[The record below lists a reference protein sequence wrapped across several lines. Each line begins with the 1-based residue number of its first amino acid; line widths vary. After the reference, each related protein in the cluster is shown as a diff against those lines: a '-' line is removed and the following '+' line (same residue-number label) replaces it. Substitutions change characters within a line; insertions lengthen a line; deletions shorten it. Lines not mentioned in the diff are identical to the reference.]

1 MLTGPQESESRR
13 QTGFTQCESTPAGTI
28 SDMATKPRRAPK
40 RTSPL
45 LRRPI
50 RIGTLDTAAIVGELR
65 DLHEKA
71 EDPDIGR
78 MPADDE
84 LFGALLYTETHASA
98 LGRTDED
105 ARRAAALKRVL
116 LWEYVREQA
125 EIHQIKAIEAAR
137 AAGVEWADLA
147 PPLAVG
153 GPSAAYNKSKRL
165 KALTL
170 NDDESEGQ
178 PMRRTPEA
186 VVKAERRIAERAAA
200 QRRAEEAARRRHEL
214 LLPVARRLLEHRDD
228 FVPDSEV
235 DDWLDE
241 VAAVLPNCRTPT
253 QKVSLGT
260 YLNATVRALQ
270 RVERE
275 TALRAARTEDAQ
287 LAYAAAV
294 AVCSD

>member
-1 MLTGPQESESRR
+1 M
-13 QTGFTQCESTPAGTI
+13 
-28 SDMATKPRRAPK
+28 
-40 RTSPL
+40 
-45 LRRPI
+45 
-50 RIGTLDTAAIVGELR
+50 VGELR

-84 LFGALLYTETHASA
+84 LFGALLYTEKHASA
-98 LGRTDED
+98 LGRANED

-116 LWEYVREQA
+116 LWEYLREQA
-125 EIHQIKAIEAAR
+125 EVHQMKAIEAAR

-170 NDDESEGQ
+170 NDDEHDGQ
-178 PMRRTPEA
+178 PVRRTPEA
-186 VVKAERRIAERAAA
+186 VLEAERRIAERAAA

-214 LLPVARRLLEHRDD
+214 LLPIAHRLLEHRDG
-228 FVPDSEV
+228 FFQDSEV
-235 DDWLDE
+235 LDWLDE
-241 VAAVLPNCRTPT
+241 VAAVLPNCRTAT
-253 QKVSLGT
+253 QKVSLST
-260 YLNATVRALQ
+260 YVNATVRALQ

-275 TALRAARTEDAQ
+275 TARPVARTEDAR

-294 AVCSD
+294 AVCSG

>member
-1 MLTGPQESESRR
+1 
-13 QTGFTQCESTPAGTI
+13 
-28 SDMATKPRRAPK
+28 MATKPRRAPK

-98 LGRTDED
+98 LGRADED

-147 PPLAVG
+147 LPLAVG

-178 PMRRTPEA
+178 PVRRTPEA

-235 DDWLDE
+235 NDWLDE
-241 VAAVLPNCRTPT
+241 VAAVLPNCQTPT